1 MKNFVHTLRQK
12 TILLRLTKLKYYER
26 TQKLL
31 YTVARM
37 QVRFQKILMRLKGP
51 ISKVKVLRYNRRIR
65 FEFSKQ
71 RKLIKLKSSHRKKH
85 KLIKP

>member
-1 MKNFVHTLRQK
+1 M
-12 TILLRLTKLKYYER
+12 
-26 TQKLL
+26 
-31 YTVARM
+31 
-37 QVRFQKILMRLKGP
+37 RFKGP
-51 ISKVKVLRYNRRIR
+51 ISIVKVLRYNRRIR